1 MASHMAKVGP
11 HKWCATLIHSTV
23 STTGTNPRTELC
35 VYGHVQAFMCKLCCA
50 RASAKHAR
58 VARMGVMRHMHA
70 LEITN
75 HVKWPHR
82 WPSSEIPETNA
93 MPPHNQHVIRVQTIG
108 TRAYTHAARVHTWS
122 VRVLDIARHE
132 IATHVAN
139 VIATFS
145 SRLSIGSISPARS
158 RGVFVLSIQGRP
170 GGAAASTHRTTRAT
184 AATRRVT
191 MVACVTC
198 YELVALCL

>member
-1 MASHMAKVGP
+1 VVCHAHPQHSQHHRYQSP
-11 HKWCATLIHSTV
+11 HRALRVWTCSGV
-23 STTGTNPRTELC
+23 
-35 VYGHVQAFMCKLCCA
+35 HVQALLCTRFGEA
-50 RASAKHAR
+50 RTCCTDASCTDGSHAT
-58 VARMGVMRHMHA
+58 HA

-170 GGAAASTHRTTRAT
+170 GGAAASMHRTTRAT

-191 MVACVTC
+191 MVALRDVLALMP
-198 YELVALCL
+198 YETVHE